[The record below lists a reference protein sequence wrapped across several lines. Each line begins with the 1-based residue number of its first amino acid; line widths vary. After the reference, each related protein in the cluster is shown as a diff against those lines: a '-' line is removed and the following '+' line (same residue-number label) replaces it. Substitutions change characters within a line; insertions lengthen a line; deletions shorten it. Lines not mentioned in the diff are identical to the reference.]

1 VRKNSKLQAGVAEVT
16 VGIDLGDKVSRYC
29 MLEEGG
35 VVMEEGFFHMTESS
49 LEKHFGKMPP
59 ARMAMEAGTRA
70 RWLRDLLV
78 GYGHE
83 VIIANSREMAER
95 KRHRKNDRN
104 DAERLARKARLDVQ
118 ELHPVQLRS
127 SEQQQDLVAIRVRD
141 GLLRSRTLLVNLA
154 RSVAKE
160 AGYRLPASI
169 TASFGIRS
177 RQRLPEAVASAL
189 ASVLS
194 SIDQLSRQIEEADA
208 QLEQVAREK
217 YPDTQYLRSVA
228 GVGTLTALTY
238 VLTLSSPERFRRS
251 RDVGAYL
258 GLRPAQQQSGESDP
272 QLGISKEGNGYLRR
286 LLVQCAHHIL
296 GRWGKDSRL
305 RQWGLAMAARGG
317 KNAKKRAVVAIA
329 RKLAVLLHRLW
340 RDRQYYQPF
349 FGQSV
354 S

>member
-1 VRKNSKLQAGVAEVT
+1 MRKDNKLRSEPAEVT

-29 MLEEGG
+29 MLDGAGE
-35 VVMEEGFFHMTESS
+35 VMEEGSFHMTESS
-49 LEKHFGKMPP
+49 VEKHFGRMPA
-59 ARMAMEAGTRA
+59 ARMALEAGARA

-83 VIIANSREMAER
+83 VIVAHSREFAQK

-104 DAERLARKARLDVQ
+104 DAERLARKARVDVR
-118 ELHPVQLRS
+118 ELYPVELRS
-127 SEQQQDLVAIRVRD
+127 SEQQQDLVSIRVRD

-160 AGYRLPASI
+160 AGYRLPASV
-169 TASFGIRS
+169 TASFGTRS
-177 RQRLPEAVASAL
+177 RQRLPEAVAGTL
-189 ASVLS
+189 ASLLS
-194 SIDQLSRQIEEADA
+194 TIDQLTRQIEEADE
-208 QLEQVAREK
+208 QLEKMAREK

-238 VLTLSSPERFRRS
+238 VLTLSSAERFPCS
-251 RDVGAYL
+251 REVGPYL

-296 GRWGKDSRL
+296 GPYGKDSRL
-305 RQWGLAMAARGG
+305 RQWGLALATRGG
-317 KNAKKRAVVAIA
+317 KNAKKRAVVAVA

-340 RDRQYYQPF
+340 RERQFYQPF
-349 FGQSV
+349 FGQPV